1 MYKKN
6 KFKKKILFIC
16 LPLYIISSAKLF
28 ASDLYYKQADLL
40 SLYNIAK
47 NNNPTY
53 LQQKE
58 KINSSLENI
67 GIAKSYLY
75 PNISGSAS
83 YQLNHT
89 DASGSGS
96 SHSHNMSY
104 GLSVNQKIFN
114 LNALESYK
122 AAKILGDSAEPT
134 DQAGYQKMVFDLIQA
149 YLLVAQDQAI
159 INLNKKELEQNKKIM
174 AFTKNRYESG
184 QAASYDVAQ
193 ARASYLSGRQALLS
207 AEQKYQ
213 TDKYNLEQITGKALN
228 INSFKLLKQDYP
240 RYNITQKSLG
250 ELLYSAYHNN
260 PVIIADNINLDSQR
274 STIKADKYSH
284 LPIASLSASYGR
296 NYQYSYL
303 GSDSSLPTINDYTN
317 HYNSAAISLNID
329 IPIFSG
335 GLISHQVKQA
345 AYNYADY
352 QQQLYIDQE
361 SIRDTLKSSLEQL
374 KIGNELRSLDIEN
387 VKAQK
392 QAYDDTFIAYQAGKS
407 DVQIFQVLQAQ
418 SYVLSASQT
427 KINNLYNYV
436 LSQIQL
442 KYSLGKLCEQ
452 DVKTLNSYLV

>member
-1 MYKKN
+1 MYKKH

-16 LPLYIISSAKLF
+16 LPLYIISSVKLF
-28 ASDLYYKQADLL
+28 ASDLYCKRADLL
-40 SLYNIAK
+40 SLYNISK

-53 LQQKE
+53 LQQKA
-58 KINSSLENI
+58 KTNSSLENI

-83 YQLNHT
+83 YQFNHT
-89 DASGSGS
+89 DGSNS

-104 GLSVNQKIFN
+104 GLSINQNVFN

-122 AAKILGDSAEPT
+122 AAQILGHSADPI
-134 DQAGYQKMVFDLIQA
+134 DQASYQKMVFDLIKT

-159 INLNKKELEQNKKIM
+159 IDLNKKELEQSKKIM

-184 QAASYDVAQ
+184 QSASYDVAQ

-207 AEQKYQ
+207 AEQKYK
-213 TDKYNLEQITGKALN
+213 TDKYNLEQITGKALH

-240 RYNITQKSLG
+240 KYKINKKSFG
-250 ELLYSAYHNN
+250 EMLYSAYHNN
-260 PVIIADNINLDSQR
+260 PILIADNINLDSQR
-274 STIKADKYSH
+274 STIKANKYSNWPTA
-284 LPIASLSASYGR
+284 LLSASYGR

-303 GSDSSLPTINDYTN
+303 DHDSSLPTINDYTN
-317 HYNSAAISLNID
+317 HYNTAAISLNID

-345 AYNYADY
+345 AYNYADD
-352 QQQLYIDQE
+352 QQQLYIDQQNV
-361 SIRDTLKSSLEQL
+361 RDNLKSSIEQL
-374 KIGNELRSLDIEN
+374 EIGNELRDLDLDN
-387 VKAQK
+387 VQAQK
-392 QAYDDTFIAYQAGKS
+392 QAYDDTFTAYQAGKR
-407 DVQIFQVLQAQ
+407 DVQIFQVIQAQ
-418 SYVLSASQT
+418 SYVLSASQS

-442 KYSLGKLCEQ
+442 KYSLGDLSEK
-452 DVKTLNSYLV
+452 DVISLNSYLV